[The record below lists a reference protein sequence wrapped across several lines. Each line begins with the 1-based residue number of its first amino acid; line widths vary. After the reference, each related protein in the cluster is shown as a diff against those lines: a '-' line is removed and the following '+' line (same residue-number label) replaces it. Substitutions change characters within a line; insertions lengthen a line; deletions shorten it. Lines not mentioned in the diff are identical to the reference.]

1 MDPEILA
8 RPEVLLNACPEDGA
22 SLFNLFESEGSVF
35 ECLNC
40 GYKYEGD
47 FRAFA

>member
-8 RPEVLLNACPEDGA
+8 RPEVLLNACPADGE
-22 SLFNLFESEGSVF
+22 SLFRVFDAEGPLF
-35 ECLNC
+35 ECLSC